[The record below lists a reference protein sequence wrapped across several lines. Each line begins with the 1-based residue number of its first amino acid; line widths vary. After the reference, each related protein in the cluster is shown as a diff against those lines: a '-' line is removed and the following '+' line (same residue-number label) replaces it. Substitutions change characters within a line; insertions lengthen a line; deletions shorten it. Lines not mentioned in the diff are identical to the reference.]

1 MPGPMGR
8 TDLRVQRT
16 LQGDRLVTPIT
27 SMATG
32 NETEWGEVESGVLKF
47 SDTQIDNIDLEFS
60 T

>member
-1 MPGPMGR
+1 MGR

-16 LQGDRLVTPIT
+16 LQGDRLVTPST

-47 SDTQIDNIDLEFS
+47 SDPQIDNMDPGFS